1 MHVLLLVLKL
11 LLLFSVF
18 GDDPI
23 VTIIETNPVI
33 NPVEG
38 KIISEKNKDVQ
49 LTCVVENKPKYKE
62 VRLRDFSFVF
72 FYKSINFTTDFG
84 VKLTNLKVRGCR

>member
-1 MHVLLLVLKL
+1 M
-11 LLLFSVF
+11 F

-33 NPVEG
+33 DPVEG

-49 LTCVVENKPKYKE
+49 LTCVVENKPRNKE
-62 VRLRDFSFVF
+62 VS
-72 FYKSINFTTDFG
+72 K
-84 VKLTNLKVRGCR
+84 K

>member
-1 MHVLLLVLKL
+1 MKKYIINIPHTLHVLLLVLKL

-49 LTCVVENKPKYKE
+49 LTCVVENKPRYKE
-62 VRLRDFSFVF
+62 VRLRDFFL
-72 FYKSINFTTDFG
+72 ICI
-84 VKLTNLKVRGCR
+84 LL

>member
-1 MHVLLLVLKL
+1 M
-11 LLLFSVF
+11 F

-62 VRLRDFSFVF
+62 VRDSFF
-72 FYKSINFTTDFG
+72 PLYFI
-84 VKLTNLKVRGCR
+84 RA

>member
-1 MHVLLLVLKL
+1 MFHFLKL

-49 LTCVVENKPKYKE
+49 LTCVVENKPRNKE
-62 VRLRDFSFVF
+62 VRDFFLFNFFHFYSF
-72 FYKSINFTTDFG
+72 I
-84 VKLTNLKVRGCR
+84 RA